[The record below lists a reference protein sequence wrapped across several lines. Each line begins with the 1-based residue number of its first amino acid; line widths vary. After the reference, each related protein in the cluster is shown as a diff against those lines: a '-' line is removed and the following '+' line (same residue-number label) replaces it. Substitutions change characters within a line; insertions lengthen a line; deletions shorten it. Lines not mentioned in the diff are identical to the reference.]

1 MKQVSE
7 MPTSG
12 QFVAVWGFNGEIF
25 TDNFI
30 YLNGKLFALGVEKDL
45 TEMEVS
51 FFIKKQPEYQTK
63 YFIAE

>member
-12 QFVAVWGFNGEIF
+12 QFVAVWQFNGEIL

-30 YLNGKLFALGVEKDL
+30 YLNGELFASGIEKYL

-63 YFIAE
+63 YFIAD